1 MSGPGLL
8 LRKLSPTLFRR
19 SPIPDVI
26 ADAIG
31 VVLSLRE
38 GDATT
43 RFRESSRRISEEK
56 GCLTMSLK
64 VHECRISADECEK
77 RAAVTRDPTPKQSYA
92 SLAKEWRDI
101 AIQLERLESQMEAL
115 KAHKNSI

>member
-1 MSGPGLL
+1 MDSSELL
-8 LRKLSPTLFRR
+8 LCNFCCNCTARR
-19 SPIPDVI
+19 
-26 ADAIG
+26 A
-31 VVLSLRE
+31 VLSLWE
-38 GDATT
+38 GNSAT

-77 RAAVTRDPTPKQSYA
+77 RAAVTSDPALKQSYA